1 MPAQFIM
8 LINQSF
14 NHGSDNY
21 EELELYD
28 ETRDK
33 GQETRANLKQTANRS
48 LLTINLKQ
56 QSPLF

>member
-1 MPAQFIM
+1 M

-21 EELELYD
+21 AELELYD

-33 GQETRANLKQTANRS
+33 KQETRDKGLETRDKGQETRDK
-48 LLTINLKQ
+48 
-56 QSPLF
+56 